1 MFKTKLVKSANA
13 HFITDINKTISNIN
27 QIKHNIEINSGN
39 FINSLFIATKE
50 FYKISTD
57 NYHQIIKLISILE
70 EDNNNFNVNNCI
82 GIINNNE
89 EILKKNYLINDLKLI
104 LSINN
109 TNLNNYYYDFK
120 IILKKLDILSKN
132 QNNKLIGSIS
142 NQKRQMSNNN
152 YNNKTIDNRLNRHNY
167 NKLKLSPIN
176 SLSDEKEN
184 KNIII
189 LIIAL

>member
-1 MFKTKLVKSANA
+1 M
-13 HFITDINKTISNIN
+13 
-27 QIKHNIEINSGN
+27 
-39 FINSLFIATKE
+39 
-50 FYKISTD
+50 
-57 NYHQIIKLISILE
+57 
-70 EDNNNFNVNNCI
+70 
-82 GIINNNE
+82 
-89 EILKKNYLINDLKLI
+89 KKNYLINDLKLI

-152 YNNKTIDNRLNRHNY
+152 YN
-167 NKLKLSPIN
+167 KLKLSPIN